1 MPFTISPGV
10 VTKEIDLTT
19 VVPEI
24 SMTDGA
30 IAGPFKW
37 GPAIDRTV
45 VSNESELVSVFGKPN
60 AATYKTWFTAASYL
74 AYSGNLKVVRAVHTT
89 ANNAAMTT
97 ALQVNNDEDYENT
110 YDPDMGG
117 SQITTAGA
125 FIAKYPGDLG
135 NTLRVSMCGAT
146 RGNTNNDGTLNSN
159 SDVSPTCTSAVYTKA
174 NTTLIGVGTTFSNDL
189 SVGSV
194 ITINSKTI
202 VVTTVS
208 SNTVLVAICSESTV
222 AIPVLI
228 LVEHDQHLV
237 NQHQTW

>member
-24 SMTDGA
+24 SMTEGA

-37 GPAIDRTV
+37 GPAVDRIT
-45 VSNESELVSVFGKPN
+45 VSNESELASTFGKPN

-97 ALQVNNDEDYENT
+97 AQQVNNDEAYENT

-117 SQITTAGA
+117 SAITTAGA

-146 RGNTNNDGTLNSN
+146 HANTNGDGTLNSN
-159 SDVSPTCTSAVYTKA
+159 TDTALT
-174 NTTLIGVGTTFSNDL
+174 GTGIF
-189 SVGSV
+189 
-194 ITINSKTI
+194 
-202 VVTTVS
+202 
-208 SNTVLVAICSESTV
+208 TV
-222 AIPVLI
+222 ANSTII
-228 LVEHDQHLV
+228 G
-237 NQHQTW
+237 

>member
-24 SMTDGA
+24 SMTEGA

-37 GPAIDRTV
+37 GPAVWRTT
-45 VSNESELVSVFGKPN
+45 VSNESEMASVFGKPN

-74 AYSGNLKVVRAVHTT
+74 AYSGSLKIVRSVGTD

-97 ALQVNNDEDYENT
+97 ALQVRNDEHYENT

-146 RGNTNNDGTLNSN
+146 RANTNADGTLNSN
-159 SDVSPTCTSAVYTKA
+159 SDVSPTSTAAVFTRA
-174 NTTLIGVGTTFSNDL
+174 NTP
-189 SVGSV
+189 V
-194 ITINSKTI
+194 I
-202 VVTTVS
+202 
-208 SNTVLVAICSESTV
+208 
-222 AIPVLI
+222 
-228 LVEHDQHLV
+228 
-237 NQHQTW
+237 